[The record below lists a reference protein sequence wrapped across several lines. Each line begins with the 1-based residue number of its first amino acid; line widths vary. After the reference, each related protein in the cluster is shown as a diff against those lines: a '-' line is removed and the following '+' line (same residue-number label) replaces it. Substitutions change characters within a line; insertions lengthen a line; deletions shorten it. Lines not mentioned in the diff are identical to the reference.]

1 MRINCKIIPSGH
13 ATVVRE
19 YARGNL
25 DEAELST
32 ELSALGFNS
41 TEIEWHIANPGK
53 CSALRGSQM
62 DEELKSFFSA
72 QLNSFHW
79 NARERHC
86 DG

>member
-1 MRINCKIIPSGH
+1 VRINCKIIPSGP

-25 DEAELST
+25 DEAELWT
-32 ELSALGFNS
+32 ELSALGFSS

-53 CSALRGSQM
+53 CLGLRGSQM
-62 DEELKSFFSA
+62 DDELKSFFSA
-72 QLNSFHW
+72 QLNSFHLS
-79 NARERHC
+79 ARVRRS